1 MFMPVSAIPR
11 DSFDGRVA
19 ITNALLADTPERY
32 AAIQTSLTEED
43 VRYKI
48 ENFIGAVPIPL
59 GLCGPIDIA
68 GANANGRFIV
78 PMATLEGTLVASYCR
93 GAKVMNLSGGCE
105 TLVYGDEFLRA
116 CRFTTSS
123 LAHSAALIAWC
134 RQNEEEMRRLVLRTS
149 AHISRVELSYDCIG
163 CTVVASIGVATG
175 DAMGSNMG
183 SKAAAALC
191 DYVTERSGL
200 VAAAAIAHPE
210 DKKYVARRQKGKRVI
225 ARAILEREPL
235 AKVTR
240 ATLEG
245 LATFINESK
254 NVLALHGANSLNV
267 HAANGMAAMFQ
278 ALGQDMAYLGECSH
292 AIVDCRFIGA
302 DSLEVSVTLPTLI
315 VGTVGGGTGLPAFR
329 ATLSMIDC
337 YGAGKVRRLAEIVGA
352 VVLAGEISGS
362 AAVCAREFV
371 RAHETMGKNRP
382 RE

>member
-1 MFMPVSAIPR
+1 MFVPISAIPR
-11 DSFDGRVA
+11 ESFDGRVVIA
-19 ITNALLADTPERY
+19 NALLADTPERY
-32 AAIQTSLTEED
+32 EAIRTSLTEKD
-43 VRYKI
+43 VRFKI

-68 GANANGRFIV
+68 GANAYGRFIV

-134 RQNEEEMRRLVLRTS
+134 KGHEKEMRREVLGTS
-149 AHISRVELSYDCIG
+149 AHISRVDLSYDCIG
-163 CTVVASIGVATG
+163 CTVVVSLGLTTG

-183 SKAAAALC
+183 SKAAAVLC
-191 DYVTERSGL
+191 HYITDHSGL
-200 VAAAAIAHPE
+200 VAVATLSHPE
-210 DKKYVARRQKGKRVI
+210 DKKYVPRRQKGKKVI
-225 ARAILEREPL
+225 ARCVLQREPL
-235 AKVTR
+235 LKVTR
-240 ATLEG
+240 ATLES
-245 LATFINESK
+245 LASFINESK
-254 NVLALHGANSLNV
+254 NVLALHGAHSLNV

-278 ALGQDMAYLGECSH
+278 ALGQDMAYLGECSQ
-292 AIVDCRFIGA
+292 AIVDCRFLGP
-302 DSLEVSVTLPTLI
+302 DSLEVSVTLPTVI

-329 ATLSMIDC
+329 TTLSMIDC
-337 YGAGKVRRLAEIVGA
+337 YGAGKVRKLAEIVGA

-371 RAHETMGKNRP
+371 LAHESMGKNRP
-382 RE
+382 RA